1 MLDTLCKRCYWYS
14 MNGDVDKF
22 CKKCQRFNLTKPPH
36 IKILGSSRHLLAS
49 KPIEVVAMDF
59 SLLELDSKRFEN
71 FLVITAV
78 FNNNTITVSTSNQKA
93 TTVVKAPVE
102 IWLLYLGVP

>member
-71 FLVITAV
+71 VLVITDV
-78 FNNNTITVSTSNQKA
+78 FTKYTVSCAYEKSKTDNS
-93 TTVVKAPVE
+93 
-102 IWLLYLGVP
+102 Y